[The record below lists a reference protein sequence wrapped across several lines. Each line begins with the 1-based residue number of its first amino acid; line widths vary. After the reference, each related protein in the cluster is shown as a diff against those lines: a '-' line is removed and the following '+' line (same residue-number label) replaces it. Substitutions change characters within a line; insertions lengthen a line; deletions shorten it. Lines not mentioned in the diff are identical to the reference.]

1 MISGFVGRLCQT
13 PTLIFSRWRFTEAP
27 YNDLILHTF
36 CFKARR
42 YS

>member
-13 PTLIFSRWRFTEAP
+13 PSLRFLRWRFTETL
-27 YNDLILHTF
+27 YNDLIVRTF

-42 YS
+42 CA